1 MTPAEV
7 IRTLKRL
14 APNPY
19 DFLARKA
26 VEEAIKAL
34 EKQVPK
40 KIEYVSDGD
49 AEDSLV
55 CEYRCPV
62 CEEELYRC
70 NYYAYC
76 PYCGQAI
83 DWDDMDCEE
92 EQE

>member
-1 MTPAEV
+1 MTTAEV

-40 KIEYVSDGD
+40 KILYISDGD
-49 AEDSLV
+49 ADGYPVWED
-55 CEYRCPV
+55 RCPV
-62 CEEELYRC
+62 CEAELDGR
-70 NYYAYC
+70 NYLAYC

-83 DWDDMDCEE
+83 DWEDEE
-92 EQE
+92 